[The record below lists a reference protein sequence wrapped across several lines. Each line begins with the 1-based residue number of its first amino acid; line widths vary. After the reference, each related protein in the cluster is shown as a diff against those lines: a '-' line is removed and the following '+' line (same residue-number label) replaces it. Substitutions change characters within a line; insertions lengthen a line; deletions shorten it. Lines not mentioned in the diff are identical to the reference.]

1 MNQAESFDDEETS
14 GMSGINSE
22 AQRAGARRRRALIVN
37 CYFDD
42 SRQPLRRTAKIPQA
56 MGPVY
61 LAGAFARARCDVRVY
76 TELYSGPLEDEALLS
91 WPDMLVLTGLTNSF
105 DRMLHLTAYA
115 RTKNPK
121 VIVVAGGPAVR
132 ALPLLARQFFDYCCA
147 GDIEQLSSVITDAFG
162 PECVAEEMLPR
173 FDLAYWIG
181 WLAHVESTRYCNF
194 RCSFCALT
202 GEGHGYQTYEL
213 DYVRRQLLTMNRRHA
228 LFIDNNFYGSDRRS
242 FQERVSLIEELRHEG
257 QLKGW
262 GALVTNDFFSKDENL
277 ARVRAAGCQI
287 LFSGVESFDA
297 DWLRDFNKLQNTT
310 APQVSMM
317 TRCLKAG
324 VVFIYGLMV
333 DVTSRR
339 ISDLRRELEFIT
351 GAPEIT
357 LPSFITSSIPLLGT
371 PYFHERA
378 ASRAFLPS
386 TKLRDMD
393 GLTVMMQP
401 LDPLEE
407 VIKFLRDIQTLR
419 GYRQRVL
426 RHAFGFARRYRSHLN
441 SLQMVLALGNA
452 ALLCAPKLSTGYRR
466 GGWRWPRQPPRT
478 YISTTEP
485 LDAVYTPAFRV
496 AARFEKYFQPV
507 MLTDESGNLSE
518 AMINSGMPGLS
529 SPREQDGRAAGPPTD
544 RLESERAQAASI
556 GLLKTS

>member
-1 MNQAESFDDEETS
+1 MPC
-14 GMSGINSE
+14 INSE
-22 AQRAGARRRRALIVN
+22 EKGSASGRKRVLVVN

-42 SRQPLRRTAKIPQA
+42 SRQPLRRTTKIPQA

-61 LAGAFARARCDVRVY
+61 LAGAFSRSRCEARVY

-121 VIVVAGGPAVR
+121 VIVVAGGPTVR
-132 ALPLLARQFFDYCCA
+132 ALPLLARQFFDYCCT
-147 GDIEQLSSVITDAFG
+147 GDIEQLTDIIEDAFG
-162 PECVAEEMLPR
+162 PEYVAAEMLPR

-202 GEGHGYQTYEL
+202 GEGHNYQTYAP
-213 DYVRRQLLTMNRRHA
+213 DYVRRQLLTMNRQRV

-242 FQERVSLIEELRHEG
+242 FQERVGLIDELRRAGHFKE
-257 QLKGW
+257 W
-262 GALVTNDFFSKDENL
+262 GALVTNDFFNRDENL
-277 ARVRAAGCQI
+277 ARVREAGCRI

-297 DWLRDFNKLQNTT
+297 AWLRGFNKLQNTT
-310 APQVSMM
+310 APQVEMI
-317 TRCLKAG
+317 TRCLTAG
-324 VVFIYGLMV
+324 VVFVYGLMV

-339 ISDLRRELEFIT
+339 IGDLRRELEFIT
-351 GAPEIT
+351 GTPDIT

-371 PYFHERA
+371 PYFHERV
-378 ASRAFLPS
+378 ASRALLPE

-393 GLTVMMQP
+393 GLTIMMQP

-407 VIKFLRDIQTLR
+407 VVAFLRDMQTLR

-426 RHAFGFARRYRSHLN
+426 RHTIGFARRYRSHL
-441 SLQMVLALGNA
+441 SPMQMALALGNA
-452 ALLCAPKLSTGYRR
+452 GLLCAPKLSTGYRR
-466 GGWRWPRQPPRT
+466 GGRRSKQRQPPRT

-485 LDAVYTPAFRV
+485 LDAIYTPAFRV
-496 AARFEKYFQPV
+496 ASRFEKYFQPV
-507 MLTDESGNLSE
+507 MVTDKSGNPSE
-518 AMINSGMPGLS
+518 EIINSGMPGLS
-529 SPREQDGRAAGPPTD
+529 PPVKQRTVAAHQLKERRSEAEEETISI
-544 RLESERAQAASI
+544 ES
-556 GLLKTS
+556 LKIV